1 MKRTFGQALGFLAI
15 ALFVAVPVRA
25 HCDTLDG
32 PVVVDARSALETG
45 DVTPVLKWVGSRDE
59 AEIRAAFSKTLAA
72 RKGSP
77 EAKDL
82 ADFWFLET
90 LVRVH
95 RAGEGAPYTGLK
107 PAGSE
112 IDPAVKAAD
121 AALASGSVDALVALV
136 TEAAASGIRERFR
149 EAVESKKHAGH
160 NVEAGR
166 AFVAAYVDYVHYAEG
181 LYGAATPA
189 PGHAHHEH
197 SE

>member
-1 MKRTFGQALGFLAI
+1 MKRTFVRALPLLAI
-15 ALFVAVPVRA
+15 AFFVGAPARA

-32 PVVVDARSALETG
+32 PVVVEARTALEAG
-45 DVTPVLKWVGSRDE
+45 DVTPVVKWVRGEDE
-59 AEIRAAFSKTLAA
+59 AEIRAAFAKTLAV

-82 ADFWFLET
+82 ADLWFLET

-95 RAGEGAPYTGLK
+95 RAGEGAPYTGLE
-107 PAGSE
+107 PAGGE
-112 IDPAVKAAD
+112 IDPAVRAAD
-121 AALASGSVDALVALV
+121 AALVSGSVDALVALV

-149 EAVESKKHAGH
+149 EVVESKKHAGH

-166 AFVAAYVDYVHYAEG
+166 AFVAAYVEYVHYAEG
-181 LYGAATPA
+181 LYGVATPA

-197 SE
+197 AE